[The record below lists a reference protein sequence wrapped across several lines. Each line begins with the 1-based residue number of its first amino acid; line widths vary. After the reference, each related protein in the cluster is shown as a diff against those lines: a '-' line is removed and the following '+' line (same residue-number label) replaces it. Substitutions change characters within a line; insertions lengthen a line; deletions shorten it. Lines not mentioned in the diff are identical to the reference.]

1 MQQCWAFQNL
11 HFVWLHKFQMAWSF
25 RVLRLLLR
33 LSFDVGCCS
42 FFTLG
47 NSCDKNNGDCEY
59 LCLSILQK
67 QRCFCKEGMKLK
79 ENGKNCEKYK
89 LQGKSCLW
97 PVHWISI
104 VFIALISH
112 VFTLHLLPSLLRVCL
127 VGGGFFPPPL
137 LKRYLVYYIL
147 ADLENKVRHLWWPNF
162 LQPNP
167 TLCLSPQQTS
177 APPRRALGHAMQGFQ
192 RPSYRKN
199 GLI

>member
-1 MQQCWAFQNL
+1 MQQFWAFQNL

-97 PVHWISI
+97 PVHWLFNCFYRSYTACLYITPI
-104 VFIALISH
+104 AFIASC
-112 VFTLHLLPSLLRVCL
+112 LLSGWRFFSPTFAEEIFSLL
-127 VGGGFFPPPL
+127 
-137 LKRYLVYYIL
+137 YIGRSW
-147 ADLENKVRHLWWPNF
+147 K
-162 LQPNP
+162 
-167 TLCLSPQQTS
+167 
-177 APPRRALGHAMQGFQ
+177 
-192 RPSYRKN
+192 
-199 GLI
+199 